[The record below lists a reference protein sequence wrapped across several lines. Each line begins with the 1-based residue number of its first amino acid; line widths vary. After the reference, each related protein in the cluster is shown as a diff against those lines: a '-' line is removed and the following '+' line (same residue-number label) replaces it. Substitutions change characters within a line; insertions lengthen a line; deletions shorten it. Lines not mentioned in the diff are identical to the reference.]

1 MARYGHRGGW
11 APYVSV
17 ADRRRKAEREVAKL
31 RRQGKS
37 ISPVAIATRKIAT
50 TFWGKAWCDNLESY
64 LDYESRLPR
73 GRSCVRH
80 GLVLDLQIREGEI
93 KALISGSSIYNVTI
107 TIDKVK
113 HSKWRAICAD
123 CSKGVDSLVELL
135 QGSFSKGVME
145 RVCQQGAGLFPSPT
159 EIHMMCT
166 CPDHALMCKHVAG
179 ALYAVGARLDQEP
192 EFLFRLR
199 GVNADEM
206 IAQADASIPASIS
219 EVDADRVLV
228 EQDLSELFGLDM
240 SDGPDDVTTA
250 SDGQK
255 RRSR

>member
-1 MARYGHRGGW
+1 MARYRRRGGW

-17 ADRRRKAEREVAKL
+17 ADRRLKAEREIANLK
-31 RRQGKS
+31 RQGES
-37 ISPVAIATRKIAT
+37 VSPVTIDGRKISK
-50 TFWGKAWCDNLESY
+50 TFWGSAWCDNLESY

-80 GLVLDLQIREGEI
+80 GLVLDLQIGQGEI
-93 KALISGSSIYNVTI
+93 KALISGSTIYHVNI
-107 TIDKVK
+107 TIDEVK
-113 HSKWRAICAD
+113 RTKWRAICSD
-123 CSKGVDSLVELL
+123 CSKGVDSLIELL
-135 QGSFSKGVME
+135 QGNFSKGVME
-145 RVCQQGAGLFPSPT
+145 RVCQQGAGLFPSPA
-159 EIHMMCT
+159 EIHMTCT
-166 CPDHALMCKHVAG
+166 CPDHASMCKHVAG

-206 IAQADASIPASIS
+206 IAQADASKSASIS

-240 SDGPDDVTTA
+240 SDGPDDGTTA
-250 SDGQK
+250 GDDQE
-255 RRSR
+255 RRSG